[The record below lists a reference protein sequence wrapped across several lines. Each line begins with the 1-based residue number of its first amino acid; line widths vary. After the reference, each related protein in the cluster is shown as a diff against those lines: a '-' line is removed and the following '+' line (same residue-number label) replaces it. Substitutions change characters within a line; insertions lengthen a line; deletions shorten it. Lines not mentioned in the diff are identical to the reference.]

1 MPGSQV
7 NRGPDRRMLRRILAL
22 CVLFGLLAFP
32 ALILRLYRLQITDHE
47 YYEALAIG
55 QQLREAPTVI
65 ARGGIYDRSLPQ
77 LLGRPGDGAL
87 RRGPDRPRSQRA
99 EGGDRRKS
107 ETREAESWSI
117 TPISSNCWIS
127 STA

>member
-55 QQLREAPTVI
+55 QQLREAPTSPI
-65 ARGGIYDRSLPQ
+65 PTPSASAAAR
-77 LLGRPGDGAL
+77 
-87 RRGPDRPRSQRA
+87 RA
-99 EGGDRRKS
+99 ASR
-107 ETREAESWSI
+107 
-117 TPISSNCWIS
+117 CCIS
-127 STA
+127 STAASPAKTSK